1 VTPDSCD
8 QHFEKYEKRYDR
20 LGGGSPLRIQI
31 TDGIRKFYIQ
41 NITGPVIQT
50 FEKYEKRY
58 DAPRRRLTIA
68 DEKIMKS
75 MNRGTTASAAAHHC
89 GYRISML
96 DRLQKIR
103 GDHGNNGL

>member
-41 NITGPVIQT
+41 KIAGPVIQI

-58 DAPRRRLTIA
+58 DRLGGGSPLRMR
-68 DEKIMKS
+68 KIMKS
-75 MNRGTTASAAAHHC
+75 MNRGTTASAAAHH
-89 GYRISML
+89 SFS
-96 DRLQKIR
+96 
-103 GDHGNNGL
+103 